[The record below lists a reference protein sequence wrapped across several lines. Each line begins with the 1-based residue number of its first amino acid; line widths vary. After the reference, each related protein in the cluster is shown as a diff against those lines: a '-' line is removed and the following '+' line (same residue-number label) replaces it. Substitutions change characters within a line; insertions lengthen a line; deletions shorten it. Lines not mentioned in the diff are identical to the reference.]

1 MSAVEQPR
9 APRSTAKGRAAQRR
23 VIEQALVLFQAR
35 GYHATSIREVAQA
48 AGLAKATVYHHFQTK
63 AALLYA
69 IHDVFMETL
78 EEGMA
83 QITASGRPAEER
95 LRAIIHELWRVMVTH
110 RSHVHVFFEEWRY
123 LDDESLRTLKPRRD
137 AYFSFL
143 RDTVA
148 EVLEANGR
156 SLGDEHVDV
165 LTLGVFGMCN
175 WGYQW
180 FEEGGPLAAAGIA
193 DDYADLV
200 IGGFRGGAGAR

>member
-1 MSAVEQPR
+1 
-9 APRSTAKGRAAQRR
+9 
-23 VIEQALVLFQAR
+23 
-35 GYHATSIREVAQA
+35 
-48 AGLAKATVYHHFQTK
+48 
-63 AALLYA
+63 
-69 IHDVFMETL
+69 MEAL

-83 QITASGRPAEER
+83 QILASGRPAEER

-123 LDDESLRTLKPRRD
+123 LDDESLRALKPRRD
-137 AYFSFL
+137 AYFRFL

-148 EVLEANGR
+148 EVLEADGR

-180 FEEGGPLAAAGIA
+180 FEERGPLAADVIA

-200 IGGFRGGAGAR
+200 VAGFRGGAPRP